1 MKEQTRR
8 YILESLE
15 IIDDKIE
22 KKEDN
27 VRGGLYMFGV
37 GMAGMVYGILTK
49 SDSSLMS
56 GMLLSGGS
64 LIFRAINRISLESL
78 RVEQYSY
85 RYALKHDNV
94 NEYHSES
101 NDSNHYK
108 GKHFKR

>member
-1 MKEQTRR
+1 MTEQTRK
-8 YILESLE
+8 YIEQSLE
-15 IIDDKIE
+15 EVNQKIE
-22 KKEDN
+22 KKQDN

-37 GMAGMVYGILTK
+37 GLAGMTYGVLTK
-49 SDSSLMS
+49 SDSSLIS
-56 GMLLSGGS
+56 GMIVGSGS

-101 NDSNHYK
+101 NDSNHYR

>member
-15 IIDDKIE
+15 VIDDKID

-85 RYALKHDNV
+85 RYALRYNDV
-94 NEYHSES
+94 DEYHFG
-101 NDSNHYK
+101 K
-108 GKHFKR
+108 KGGKHFKK